1 MAVTVTQRVRGVL
14 FLCMCIFAG
23 SVFLSSCSP
32 TQEKSPS
39 AATLNNAQTEHA
51 LESWLAGRGAV
62 QVDSVRA
69 GASQNSA
76 TAVVEV
82 TQVHLKDAHGNK
94 TAWTGKADARFV
106 RAADGGWILTDV
118 DPLMG
123 IQGIDS
129 EPVGIKF
136 ESIGIEVK

>member
-1 MAVTVTQRVRGVL
+1 VAVTVTQRVRGAL

-39 AATLNNAQTEHA
+39 GATLNSMQTEHA

-69 GASQNSA
+69 DTSENSA
-76 TAVVEV
+76 TAVVKF
-82 TQVHLKDAHGNK
+82 TQVHLKDAHGHE
-94 TAWTGKADARFV
+94 TAWTGKADARFL
-106 RAADGGWILTDV
+106 RAADSGWILTEV
-118 DPLMG
+118 DPVMG